1 MVTSDS
7 SKSKRLNVIMNES
20 LVEWATSAAQS
31 RGISLSALIRLS
43 VEAERARSLEQQIF
57 DAAESLASMY
67 ENDEELTAF
76 ASLDGDDFA

>member
-31 RGISLSALIRLS
+31 RGISLSALIRYS
-43 VEAERARSLEQQIF
+43 VEAERERSLEQQIF

>member
-1 MVTSDS
+1 MAASDS

-20 LVEWATSAAQS
+20 LVEWAISAAQS
-31 RGISLSALIRLS
+31 RGISLSALIRYS
-43 VEAERARSLEQQIF
+43 VEAERERSLEQQIL
-57 DAAESLASMY
+57 DAAESLAMMY